1 MTQSFGTEDLPS
13 SAQDLASLL
22 VLVESRRDV
31 EGQDRLPKSTEFR
44 ESGIQSLTAKEFRLI
59 TRVSHFDFFRII
71 SEIETNEFFQNNSGC
86 GEAPVWLQLVVA
98 LNRLGNYGNGVSLGR
113 TQKLWGI
120 GQGTCALYTTRVL
133 LALKYLATKFVVW
146 PDAEERRSIS
156 RRMEQRGFRGCVG
169 FIAGITKGDTTGNV
183 SGQNSERSDESST
196 EGGLRRSPS
205 YYCIL
210 FWLARFLV

>member
-1 MTQSFGTEDLPS
+1 MTQSFGTEDLSS

-98 LNRLGNYGNGVSLGR
+98 LNRLGNYRNGVSLGR

-133 LALKYLATKFVVW
+133 LALKDLATKFVVW
-146 PDAEERRSIS
+146 PDAEGRRSMS
-156 RRMEQRGFRGCVG
+156 YGAKRFSWVCRLHRWYNHSSFPN
-169 FIAGITKGDTTGNV
+169 T
-183 SGQNSERSDESST
+183 SG
-196 EGGLRRSPS
+196 
-205 YYCIL
+205 
-210 FWLARFLV
+210 